1 MKKMIHILALTILSA
16 SLTACFGGT
25 VTVKSQVSTSSRGS
39 QFYDLQ
45 KAKEAGA
52 IDDGEYQVEK
62 SKLLKN
68 DNS

>member
-1 MKKMIHILALTILSA
+1 MKKTIHLLAISILGL

-25 VTVKSQVSTSSRGS
+25 VNVKSQVSTSSRGS

-45 KAKEAGA
+45 KAKESGA
-52 IDDGEYQVEK
+52 IDDSEYQVEK

-68 DNS
+68 NNS